1 MARSKVDSSDFLKF
15 MENEEDS
22 QAVPFSPS
30 PSKRPEVAPQEV
42 AAIESQSVKANK
54 TKISKTTE
62 KPRINYGTGAET
74 KSTEELRTNSGKST
88 DQTNGLSTDILR
100 KNYGSKNVP
109 NSKTTDKPTDKTPDD
124 LRIKTGKPTD
134 VLHLVGFQRAAF
146 FWIVNQAKNLGSS
159 DGNGNRITPPINGNT
174 FASSVLFKS
183 YKQAKDILYELKVSG
198 FLHNHYAKHGRGG
211 FVQYLIERETYQ
223 ACLLA
228 EGSAKSTDY
237 LRTNTGKPT
246 DITTDK
252 PTEAALSSGIRDSK
266 NLNTNT
272 GDAEFVIPEN
282 LRLLGVGQ
290 KNLRSI
296 LNDGALS
303 VEEIQGSLDQFSHDL
318 TAGVVKKNPL
328 NLLMG
333 ILRKKNVYISASYT
347 QQTERD
353 LAEHLAR
360 IAAYE
365 ENKNKLAEAKRA
377 DDFSKYLESNPEFL
391 DEVRKTIG
399 GGSFN
404 LSEEMVRKMA
414 FSRWS
419 ESQQDNSL

>member
-22 QAVPFSPS
+22 QAVPFSPMA
-30 PSKRPEVAPQEV
+30 SKSQEAKPQPTPKAESSQVEV
-42 AAIESQSVKANK
+42 K
-54 TKISKTTE
+54 TSKTTDNL
-62 KPRINYGTGAET
+62 RTNYGLSVEN
-74 KSTEELRTNSGKST
+74 KSTEELRTNTGKST
-88 DQTNGLSTDILR
+88 DSNAGLSTGNLR
-100 KNYGSKNVP
+100 QNYGNKNQGKT
-109 NSKTTDKPTDKTPDD
+109 KTTDKPTGD
-124 LRIKTGKPTD
+124 LLAKAGKSTD

-146 FWIVNQAKNLGSS
+146 FWIVAQAKNLGSS
-159 DGNGNRITPPINGNT
+159 DSSGNRITPPINGNT

-211 FVQYLIERETYQ
+211 FVQYLIEKEIYQ

-228 EGSAKSTDY
+228 EGSAKTTDY
-237 LRTNTGKPT
+237 LRANNGKTT
-246 DITTDK
+246 DISTDK
-252 PTEAALSSGIRDSK
+252 PTEAGPSSSISDLK

-272 GDAEFVIPEN
+272 GDADFVIAEN
-282 LRLLGVGQ
+282 LRLIGVGQ

-296 LNDGALS
+296 LSDGALS

-318 TAGVVKKNPL
+318 STGVVKKNPL

-360 IAAYE
+360 IAAHE

-377 DDFSKYLESNPEFL
+377 EEFGKYLESNPQFL
-391 DEVRKTIG
+391 ADVRKSLG

-404 LSEEMVRKMA
+404 LSDEVLKKMA

-419 ESQQDNSL
+419 ESENDATP